1 MQEASMQE
9 ASIQEA
15 SMQEASM
22 QEASMQEA
30 SIMHSVV
37 QASLRLWLKSLNLP
51 RQPKASW
58 HRDRLR
64 EELQELRLA
73 KTHFSKLS
81 EASDV
86 IFSIT
91 RAQHD
96 GFASRRIPF
105 SGYQI
110 APICIYM
117 LAKFTSRWFFF
128 KVATLICM
136 EKRWNSIREVVNP
149 SKDEKVASVAC
160 RHQIDPE
167 KFQRVSR
174 GLRRVWPLLP

>member
-1 MQEASMQE
+1 
-9 ASIQEA
+9 
-15 SMQEASM
+15 
-22 QEASMQEA
+22 
-30 SIMHSVV
+30 MHSVAQV
-37 QASLRLWLKSLNLP
+37 PIRLGQATLRLWLKSLNLP
-51 RQPKASW
+51 RQPQASW

-73 KTHFSKLS
+73 KTHFSRLS

-91 RAQHD
+91 RAQYD
-96 GFASRRIPF
+96 GFASRRIPSL
-105 SGYQI
+105 SGYQM
-110 APICIYM
+110 APIYVYM

-128 KVATLICM
+128 KVAALICK
-136 EKRWNSIREVVNP
+136 EKHWNSIHEVVNP

-160 RHQIDPE
+160 RHIMDPE
-167 KFQRVSR
+167 IFQRVSR